1 MIAHDVGRSPRR
13 CRCSV
18 PFCTRTRGPRKGDRV
33 EINDTFEWIC
43 GPHWSSVPSHLR
55 RRRGRIT
62 RMMNRASG
70 ERLVRLHAIDGIIWR
85 RCKMAAIE
93 RAAGL

>member
-1 MIAHDVGRSPRR
+1 
-13 CRCSV
+13 
-18 PFCTRTRGPRKGDRV
+18 
-33 EINDTFEWIC
+33 
-43 GPHWSSVPSHLR
+43 
-55 RRRGRIT
+55 
-62 RMMNRASG
+62 MMNRASG